1 MLKLRISLILLCV
14 ILFSATAY
22 AAVQIVSSS
31 PKKFIQGDYSLNELP
46 LDIYYD
52 KWLPNDINGS
62 NIKDRVKVYARS
74 EGNFQE
80 LFTGGWTPNS
90 QSTWIPTQLLKNQG
104 FLQAKV
110 TVDGVDSNVFSI
122 SIIAAPSKPPVI
134 MSISPDH
141 FDLTNGADPASL
153 TLSVNN
159 IDGYGFSGVLIDGNP
174 AFIGKIIL
182 QPGEDAGGT
191 IMTWMPKELLT
202 KSAQHTVQ
210 VKTRAG
216 LSNIVKVMVGTL
228 NNIYKPATHDL
239 KKVGEP
245 EVRMPRTPVHK
256 LPENPTQGD
265 GHIIP

>member
-14 ILFSATAY
+14 ILFSSTAY

-80 LFTGGWTPNS
+80 LFTGGWTPDS
-90 QSTWIPTQLLKNQG
+90 RKCWVPTSLFKIQG
-104 FLQAKV
+104 FLQVKV
-110 TVDGVDSNVFSI
+110 TVDGVDSNAFSI
-122 SIIAAPSKPPVI
+122 PIVAAPSKPPVI
-134 MSISPDH
+134 TSVSPDH
-141 FDLTNGADPASL
+141 FDVTNGAVSADL
-153 TLSVNN
+153 NINVNN
-159 IDGYGFSGVLIDGNP
+159 IDGWGFSGVLIDGKS
-174 AFIGKIIL
+174 AYIGNLII
-182 QPGEDAGGT
+182 QPGEENFGT
-191 IMTWMPKELLT
+191 IMTSMPKEFLT
-202 KSAQHTVQ
+202 KPAQHTVQ
-210 VKTRAG
+210 VQTRAG
-216 LSNIVKVMVGTL
+216 YSNIVKVMVGTL

-245 EVRMPRTPVHK
+245 PVRMPSTPVHK